1 MEMPSL
7 SHVEE
12 RWNALRLQARC
23 TAARSTL
30 SRPQPGQLRIAIET
44 HEARASVTAHE
55 ALRML
60 DIVVH
65 RFKDDRT
72 LAEGPC
78 ASNGDADRR
87 LQRLYIDLTASPFA

>member
-1 MEMPSL
+1 MDMPFL

-23 TAARSTL
+23 TTARSTL
-30 SRPQPGQLRIAIET
+30 SRPQPGHLRIAIET

-55 ALRML
+55 ALRTL

-78 ASNGDADRR
+78 ASNADADRR

>member
-1 MEMPSL
+1 METPFL

-12 RWNALRLQARC
+12 RWNALRLEARS
-23 TAARSTL
+23 ASARSTL
-30 SRPQPGQLRIAIET
+30 TRPQPGQLRIAIET
-44 HEARASVTAHE
+44 PEARASVTAHE
-55 ALRML
+55 AQRTL

-65 RFKDDRT
+65 RFRDDRT

-78 ASNGDADRR
+78 ASDAEADRR